1 MQRITEA
8 VDCALCHMPASRWA
22 LRQSSDG
29 YMYDC
34 PACGGRYSIGTSA
47 LARAKNGE
55 VPPGL
60 LADVRHAIARGDI
73 PRVGRTAS
81 EWHPLDVVGRQD
93 ADADL

>member
-1 MQRITEA
+1 MPRIIEA
-8 VDCALCHMPASRWA
+8 VDCVLCHMPASRRA

-34 PACGGRYSIGTSA
+34 PACGGRYSIGTAA
-47 LARAKNGE
+47 LARAKNGDL
-55 VPPGL
+55 PPGL
-60 LADVRHAIARGDI
+60 RADVREVIARGAI
-73 PRVGRTAS
+73 PRIGRTAG